1 MFSPMVKKSVSVT
14 LSLFVVVFTSG
25 TGFSYQISSPA
36 PSSNDNSPIHAA
48 PQTADELQA
57 LVAPIALYPD
67 SLVAQILTGSTFPD
81 QIAIGDYWIEQNKN
95 LTGSALATRILTTA
109 ILRSGEGPSFLIAL
123 VKPYPQDPNYAQTC
137 KTYQFPAQ
145 YVAPRLAFGNQK
157 IMTAKREHTCESGTA
172 FSVTFL

>member
-57 LVAPIALYPD
+57 LVAPIPLYPD
-67 SLVAQILTGSTFPD
+67 SLVAQILTGSTFSY

-95 LTGSALATRILTTA
+95 LTGSALAARILTTE
-109 ILRSGEGPSFLIAL
+109 ILRSGEGPSFLIVL
-123 VKPYPQDPNYAQTC
+123 VEPYPQDPNYAQTC

-157 IMTAKREHTCESGTA
+157 IMTAKGEHTCESGTG
-172 FSVTFL
+172 FSVTSL